1 MLPACYGSKSTV
13 YEHFQR
19 WSKAGVMAEIFR
31 IPLANIGKSWRGC
44 PMASYGRHLAASP
57 DALSKNQRLRALAAT
72 RPTESGAAGRYI
84 FMWMVRVLG
93 VTATGV
99 NVHDSR
105 LIGATLKN
113 FREMCGWFLEA
124 EVRPLCLDKGYDY
137 PRASEEVHADG
148 FEEHI
153 RSRGE
158 EVRERRRNP
167 ARREV
172 VEGAF
177 AWLKG
182 FRSLRTRYCCYL
194 VKFMGLLYLALAC
207 IFWRKLG

>member
-1 MLPACYGSKSTV
+1 MP
-13 YEHFQR
+13 
-19 WSKAGVMAEIFR
+19 
-31 IPLANIGKSWRGC
+31 NGKLWTAPCCKPR
-44 PMASYGRHLAASP
+44 
-57 DALSKNQRLRALAAT
+57 RALKKSAT
-72 RPTESGAAGRYI
+72 EGLGRNPTDRERSGGKI
-84 FMWMVRVLG
+84 HLHVDGQGIPLG

-105 LIGATLKN
+105 PIGATLKN

-124 EVRPLCLDKGYDY
+124 EVRPLCLNKGYDY

-153 RSRGE
+153 RSWGE
-158 EVRERRRNP
+158 EVRKRRRNS

-172 VEGAF
+172 VEGIF

-194 VKFMGLLYLALAC
+194 GKFMGLLYLALAC